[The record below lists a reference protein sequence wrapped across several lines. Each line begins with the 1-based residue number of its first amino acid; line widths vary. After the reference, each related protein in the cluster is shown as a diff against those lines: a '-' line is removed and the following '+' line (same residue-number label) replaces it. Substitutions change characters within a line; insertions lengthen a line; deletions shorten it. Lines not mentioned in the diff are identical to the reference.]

1 MLAQARERGIS
12 IIYAMQTVL
21 DSPAMVP
28 EAFPLNAM
36 LCIPNGKIISK
47 FLPTPGSVYGQ

>member
-1 MLAQARERGIS
+1 MLAQVRERGIS

-36 LCIPNGKIISK
+36 LCILNGKIISK
-47 FLPTPGSVYGQ
+47 FLPTPGSVYSQ